1 MSYKKDNR
9 MDKLQMRLKEVEEE
23 NRVLKQEQ
31 NQLISTLLKQLSELQ
46 EQNRQIL
53 SNNKN
58 QGTILHELNKL
69 CGTNQT
75 NIDLLLLDVNHKIQD
90 YKQQL
95 ALLERT
101 CKEYEEIV
109 VQQNKLKEKTVK
121 SVSSQKFIN
130 NSKKQSMESLDSN
143 IKLESQL
150 LDEEQSLLELLEIP
164 QVNKLC
170 LKIDQ
175 LGQQIIEKLRD
186 FSQKRDSRH
195 RLVEQ
200 LIPLKQALIL

>member
-1 MSYKKDNR
+1 MSCKKDNR
-9 MDKLQMRLKEVEEE
+9 MDKLQMRLKELEEE

-46 EQNRQIL
+46 EQNKEIL
-53 SNNKN
+53 QNNKN
-58 QGTILHELNKL
+58 HGTILHELNKI

-75 NIDLLLLDVNHKIQD
+75 NIDLLFLDLNHKIQD

-101 CKEYEEIV
+101 CKQYEEIV
-109 VQQNKLKEKTVK
+109 VHQNKLKERTLK
-121 SVSSQKFIN
+121 SVSSQNIVYY
-130 NSKKQSMESLDSN
+130 SKKQSMESLDCH

-164 QVNKLC
+164 QANKLC

-186 FSQKRDSRH
+186 YSQKRDSRH
-195 RLVEQ
+195 KLVEQ
-200 LIPLKQALIL
+200 LIPLKQALLL